1 MPTPARRATSSS
13 GAPAPRSTTTSRAAA
28 SSCSWLRRAS
38 ARSGRPPPGSPTAPT
53 SEKAEELPPQTLRRI
68 RPSGSLT
75 GGNPSVYVG
84 ATCRPPTE
92 GSSRMDDVRKVQDR
106 FDRAELTADREA
118 LRELLADDF
127 LSIGPRGFV
136 LDKDQWIDR
145 HGEFR
150 YQSLETSEMDVR
162 QYGDTAVV
170 RDVQRNRATYRDQ
183 QVAVTTRVSQVWVR
197 RDDRWRLVAIQF
209 SPLAE
214 ESIRP

>member
-1 MPTPARRATSSS
+1 
-13 GAPAPRSTTTSRAAA
+13 
-28 SSCSWLRRAS
+28 
-38 ARSGRPPPGSPTAPT
+38 
-53 SEKAEELPPQTLRRI
+53 
-68 RPSGSLT
+68 
-75 GGNPSVYVG
+75 
-84 ATCRPPTE
+84 
-92 GSSRMDDVRKVQDR
+92 MDDVRKVQDR

-136 LDKDQWIDR
+136 LDKDEWIDR

-170 RDVQRNRATYRDQ
+170 RDVQRNRAAYRDQ
-183 QVAVTTRVSQVWVR
+183 QVAVATRVSQVWVR